1 MLVIFILGIF
11 LSYPAY
17 SATLTG
23 VKVKSEKGESE
34 ITFPIEFKV
43 ESSERVSGI
52 QFDIVIPR
60 GTKITN
66 MIIGSSAQKA
76 NKMVSFNQIKS
87 RTYRTI
93 VAGLNQEPILDGTI
107 LFVNIAIENQELTGE
122 QLINFENPVL
132 ADPEG
137 NSVSCTVIPGKILFV
152 NNSDEN
158 KKQSENLPDT
168 KNQPPISPATEKQ
181 GRFKLIN
188 IGLAIIA
195 IVIVFVAIAIFTKKI
210 VSSQNKKMQTTKLS
224 KKTKKKNF

>member
-1 MLVIFILGIF
+1 MVGIF

-17 SATLTG
+17 SATLIG
-23 VKVKSEKGESE
+23 VKVKAEKGKSE
-34 ITFPIEFKV
+34 ITFPIEFKL

-107 LFVNIAIENQELTGE
+107 LFVNIAIENQELVGE
-122 QLINFENPVL
+122 QLINLENPVL

-137 NSVSCTVIPGKILFV
+137 NPISCTVIPGKIFFV
-152 NNSDEN
+152 SKAEEN
-158 KKQSENLPDT
+158 LKQSENPPDT
-168 KNQPPISPATEKQ
+168 ENQPPISSAEEKQ
-181 GRFKLIN
+181 GESNLKN
-188 IGLAIIA
+188 IGLTIIA
-195 IVIVFVAIAIFTKKI
+195 IVIVFVIIAVFTKKI
-210 VSSQNKKMQTTKLS
+210 INSQNKNIQTSKFN
-224 KKTKKKNF
+224 KKTKKKNL